1 MQICSRLPKN
11 EDEIEKMIQTGYDL
25 ARNMNWDVVVKNY
38 LLKGLQS
45 GHDGAEKVKVPD
57 ELHIS

>member
-1 MQICSRLPKN
+1 
-11 EDEIEKMIQTGYDL
+11 MIQTGYNL

-45 GHDGAEKVKVPD
+45 GSEESEKVKVTD